1 MTCNSPFERLRRLAG
16 ALGQPIRRST
26 WCSPS
31 HHGGQ
36 GRRTALAGSVLLA
49 GLLAALTPSAAQ
61 ANDRQ
66 AITSVALGAD
76 ERITLDGS
84 LSHPAWQRAPV
95 FHQFVEKA
103 PATGGQPRHE
113 TRVRVLFNDQALY
126 VGVEALDPA
135 ADQIRAP
142 LVRHDG
148 VNRTQD
154 FVVVYLDAIGSR
166 QSAQF
171 FRVNAAGSIADGMH
185 TAADDSEDFAPD
197 FDFDAA
203 TARQANGYTAVLR
216 IPFASLRFAARD
228 PTGATDQP
236 WRIMVARRVPREQFY
251 LHTSVLIPRDAPSF
265 IATMQPLLGVQ
276 LPERPQF
283 LTLRPSLTAHT
294 QRQQPANAPGSHQQR
309 LDATLDLK
317 WRPQAEWVV
326 DATLNPDFSQVAL
339 DVPQLAGNTRF
350 ALEYPETRPFFFE
363 SSDLLRSP
371 TAALYSRSFTAPR
384 WGLRST
390 WRGTQL
396 AGSAFVIDDRGGGAV
411 LLPGPYGTGAVD
423 QPASRAAAL
432 RVRSDAGATQWGG
445 VASARRYA
453 DDRGDNQLL
462 GPDLSWQINS
472 AWRLRAQALQSHS
485 TAQPVAAGLARGVAT
500 DGHKAYAKLWYQTP
514 QLEGDLA
521 LDDTSAGFRN
531 DSGFVVQS
539 GVRSLRGRL
548 GRGWQP
554 LGPFNDFWLNL
565 EGDLVRERAT
575 GVTVSRDLYPSLWLT
590 GARNLDFW
598 VAWHGGSALRTAAD
612 RPLLAENFLKSGLVI
627 SPAPWLPFFNAGA
640 QWGRLADVSAN
651 RVRPGGRVSLSLSSR
666 LLAQLE
672 LEPSL
677 TYAWLD
683 GSGARVYGEAA
694 HQVLARWHFNAH
706 QSLRLILQYTRFD
719 RLAEPARGALPA
731 VDAQHSAGT
740 TGSLTYAWRESAG
753 TVLYL
758 GAARSRQG
766 VNAISRGNEVF
777 MKLQW
782 DADELRRR
790 F

>member
-1 MTCNSPFERLRRLAG
+1 MTCTSPFESLRWVAA
-16 ALGQPIRRST
+16 ALGRPLRGLTCRR
-26 WCSPS
+26 PR
-31 HHGGQ
+31 HNGGQ
-36 GRRTALAGSVLLA
+36 ARRAALASWVLLA
-49 GLLAALTPSAAQ
+49 GLSAAQTPSAAP

-66 AITSVALGAD
+66 AITSVALRPD

-103 PATGGQPRHE
+103 PATGSQPRHE

-126 VGVEALDPA
+126 VGVEALDPVPQ
-135 ADQIRAP
+135 QIRAP

-185 TAADDSEDFAPD
+185 TAADDNEDFAPD

-203 TARQANGYTAVLR
+203 TERQANGYTAVLR

-228 PTGATDQP
+228 PTGTTDQP

-283 LTLRPSLTAHT
+283 LTLRPSLTAHA
-294 QRQQPANAPGSHQQR
+294 QRLLPADAPGSHQQR

-317 WRPQAEWVV
+317 WRPLAEWVV

-350 ALEYPETRPFFFE
+350 ALEFPETRPFFFE

-390 WRGTQL
+390 WRGAQW
-396 AGSAFVIDDRGGGAV
+396 AGSAFAIDDRGGGAV
-411 LLPGPYGTGAVD
+411 LLPGPYRTGAVD

-432 RVRSDAGATQWGG
+432 RVRSDAGAMHWGA

-453 DDRGDNQLL
+453 DDRGENQVL
-462 GPDLSWQINS
+462 GPDLSWQIDS

-485 TAQPVAAGLARGVAT
+485 TAQPAGASLARGAAT

-514 QLEGDLA
+514 QLEGELA

-539 GVRSLRGRL
+539 GVRNLHGRL

-565 EGDLVRERAT
+565 EGEVVRERAT
-575 GVTVSRDLYPSLWLT
+575 GVTVSRDLYPGLWLS

-598 VAWHGGSALRTAAD
+598 LAWHGGSALRTAAD
-612 RPLLAENFLKSGLVI
+612 RPLLAENFLKSGLMI
-627 SPAPWLPFFNAGA
+627 SPTPWLPLFNAEA

-651 RVRPGGRVSLSLSSR
+651 RVRPGGRVSLTLNTR
-666 LLAQLE
+666 LLAPLE

-694 HQVLARWHFNAH
+694 HQALARWHFNAH
-706 QSLRLILQYTRFD
+706 QSLRLIVQYTRLD

-731 VDAQHSAGT
+731 VDAQHNAGT

-758 GAARSRQG
+758 GAARTRQG